1 MQQIWRALKGPSR
14 LDGSCPEALFPLAP
28 SCFFLRFPSG
38 WMEWSGAAYSSRRG
52 HGAKWHHLPSPKLA
66 PQPISGAQTEAR
78 PSSTTA
84 VCHATFAVRAS
95 GFTGAGAAAVSLLP
109 ASPSAG
115 VRSTSTYGRR
125 SPWPVLARL
134 ACLRAGG
141 TVWACSGVASTFWSC
156 TIAALFAA
164 RTKVLSSAPCQ
175 LFHHQFPPLSPSQ
188 LRLGTSRTVA
198 RTDAPA

>member
-1 MQQIWRALKGPSR
+1 MAPALKPS
-14 LDGSCPEALFPLAP
+14 FPWLRP
-28 SCFFLRFPSG
+28 GFFLRFPSG
-38 WMEWSGAAYSSRRG
+38 WMEWSGAAFSSRRG

-66 PQPISGAQTEAR
+66 PQPISGAQNEAR

-115 VRSTSTYGRR
+115 VRSTKVR
-125 SPWPVLARL
+125 
-134 ACLRAGG
+134 
-141 TVWACSGVASTFWSC
+141 SC

-175 LFHHQFPPLSPSQ
+175 LFHHQFPPLSPPQ
-188 LRLGTSRTVA
+188 LRLGTFRTVA